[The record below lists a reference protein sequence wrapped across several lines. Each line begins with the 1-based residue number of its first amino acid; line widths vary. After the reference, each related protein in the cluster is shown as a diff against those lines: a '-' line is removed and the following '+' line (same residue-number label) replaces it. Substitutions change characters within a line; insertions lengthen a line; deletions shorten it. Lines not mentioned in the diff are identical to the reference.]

1 MPPSLYTQIA
11 LGVPA
16 PVDEV
21 TFKQLR
27 AMSDMELEQA
37 LTAQEKEIW
46 KQFWKNYRSSDHLK
60 IVLFGAP
67 IAVLCAQADYW
78 NILAV
83 FYAVGL
89 IMMAYQLVVLTAS
102 TSEFVRDYKRYL
114 RTAKH
119 QIKSARNFEEYLLS
133 ASHSQGKG
141 WWSRFVR

>member
-1 MPPSLYTQIA
+1 M
-11 LGVPA
+11 
-16 PVDEV
+16 
-21 TFKQLR
+21 
-27 AMSDMELEQA
+27 
-37 LTAQEKEIW
+37 
-46 KQFWKNYRSSDHLK
+46 
-60 IVLFGAP
+60 
-67 IAVLCAQADYW
+67 
-78 NILAV
+78 

-89 IMMAYQLVVLTAS
+89 IIMAYQLVVLTAS